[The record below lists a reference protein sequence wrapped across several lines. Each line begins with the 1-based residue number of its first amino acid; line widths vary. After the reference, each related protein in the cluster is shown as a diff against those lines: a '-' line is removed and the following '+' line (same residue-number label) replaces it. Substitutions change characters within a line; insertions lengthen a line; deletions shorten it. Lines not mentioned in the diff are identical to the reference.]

1 MIILYVL
8 FGFIGGFVSAHTYK
22 TLGGENWKINI
33 ILTPVLVPGAV
44 FGTFIFLNFF
54 LIAAH
59 SSGAVPLGTMFATL
73 LIWFVISVPLSI
85 AGSFFGF
92 RRPIQDPPV
101 RTNQIPR
108 QIPEQIVYLRP
119 IPSILLSGILPF
131 GAIFVELYFIMNSIW
146 FHKAYYMFGFLFI
159 CYFIMVIYSLSL
171 PFLSCV

>member
-1 MIILYVL
+1 ME
-8 FGFIGGFVSAHTYK
+8 AQHRPHP
-22 TLGGENWKINI
+22 N
-33 ILTPVLVPGAV
+33 PRPRVPPSYPSYTISNHSIV

-59 SSGAVPLGTMFATL
+59 SSGAVPIGTMFAIV
-73 LIWFVISVPLSI
+73 LIWFLISVPLSV

-92 RRPIQDPPV
+92 RRPILEAPV

-108 QIPEQIVYLRP
+108 QIPEQVVYLRP
-119 IPSILLSGILPF
+119 IPSILLSGVLPF

-159 CYFIMVIYSLSL
+159 CYFIMVCGGCYAGVDGRLL
-171 PFLSCV
+171 RVLR